1 MFLVLFGLGV
11 FGGLAVI
18 PYSFA
23 LNRNNLAQAKLSQP
37 VLVLIAFAQ
46 TAVLMAV
53 AVGVGLLAAKP
64 VGLDASYIPGGARQ
78 ERSQERL

>member
-23 LNRNNLAQAKLSQP
+23 INRDKVSQAKLSQP
-37 VLVLIAFAQ
+37 VLALIAFAQ

-53 AVGVGLLAAKP
+53 EVGVGLLAAKP
-64 VGLDASYIPGGARQ
+64 VGLDAPYIRGRRSQ